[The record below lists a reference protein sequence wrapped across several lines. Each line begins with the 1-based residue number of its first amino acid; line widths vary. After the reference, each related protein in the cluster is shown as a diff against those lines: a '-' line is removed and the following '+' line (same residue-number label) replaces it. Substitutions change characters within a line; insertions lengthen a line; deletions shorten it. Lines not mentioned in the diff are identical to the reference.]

1 MEEER
6 RRILNLEM
14 RILEAIRFD
23 FRIANAYTFARKM
36 AHKMKLDIV
45 VAGRAQELITDSY
58 CFFLSGWKCV
68 F

>member
-6 RRILNLEM
+6 RRILTLEM

-36 AHKMKLDIV
+36 AHQLKMDRL
-45 VAGRAQELITDSY
+45 VASRAQELITDSY
-58 CFFLSGWKCV
+58 TST
-68 F
+68 